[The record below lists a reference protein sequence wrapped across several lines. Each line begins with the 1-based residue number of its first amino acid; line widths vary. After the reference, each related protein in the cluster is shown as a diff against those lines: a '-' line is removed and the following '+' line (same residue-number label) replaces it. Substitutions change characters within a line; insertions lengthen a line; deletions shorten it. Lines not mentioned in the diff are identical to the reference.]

1 MDAELLSLFT
11 TEEILERLA
20 AKGANGMLHVF
31 TASDSGNIFFRKGV
45 IVAAGRGEAGS
56 GDELREIISIREATC
71 VWHADATPPMP
82 PYKPIQV
89 IVADLLRASSN
100 GRPETPATRKSV
112 PIPQFP
118 PPGSTAGVTVAPFA
132 VRNNNT
138 ASIGSTTAMPQIRVP
153 PAAPGEVVRAGAPPG
168 GKKSGATKSLPQAAT
183 TSGRVSQ
190 DSVLLS
196 KHPLSL
202 VSLDNPQQ
210 RIVINKVSSLIG
222 RNPAC
227 DISIDHG
234 SISRQH
240 CLLQITDRG
249 LHIKDLGTTNG
260 TRVNGIA
267 LAEGYVSVGDKI
279 TMGHLVFV
287 LERN

>member
-1 MDAELLSLFT
+1 M
-11 TEEILERLA
+11 
-20 AKGANGMLHVF
+20 
-31 TASDSGNIFFRKGV
+31 
-45 IVAAGRGEAGS
+45 AGPR
-56 GDELREIISIREATC
+56 R
-71 VWHADATPPMP
+71 PPP
-82 PYKPIQV
+82 
-89 IVADLLRASSN
+89 
-100 GRPETPATRKSV
+100 RKSV

-118 PPGSTAGVTVAPFA
+118 PVGGSGSGVTVAPFA
-132 VRNNNT
+132 VRTNNN
-138 ASIGSTTAMPQIRVP
+138 AAIGSTTALPQIRVP
-153 PAAPGEVVRAGAPPG
+153 PAAPGEIVRAGAPPG
-168 GKKSGATKSLPQAAT
+168 GQKLNATKSIPVAAT

-190 DSVLLS
+190 DSILLA
-196 KHPLSL
+196 KHPLAL

-267 LAEGYVSVGDKI
+267 LTEGYVNVGDKI
-279 TMGHLVFV
+279 TMGHLVFF